1 MRALQFHEYGGPEV
15 LTLEEAPEPHA
26 GPGQIR
32 IKVAA
37 ASLNPIDHKIRSGTM
52 SGGVPLKGTG
62 RLGQDAAGVV
72 DEVGEGV
79 EGVAVGDD
87 VFGLGSGAQ
96 AEFAVLRAWAAK
108 PASVD
113 WSAAAGAAAAV
124 ETAERGLRLLGVK
137 QGTTLFVDGGAG
149 GVGAVVVQ
157 LAVAAEATV
166 IASASQ
172 DNHDYLREIGA
183 TPVLYGD
190 GLVNRIR
197 AVPDTTI
204 DAVFDVAGKTPLTDL
219 VALVP
224 DPAQVLS
231 IANFDAASVGAR
243 VTTGGGDSNP
253 TVALALGAQLLADGR
268 LVMQVQTF
276 PFDRFAEAYRI
287 IESGHV
293 RGKIVLVP

>member
-1 MRALQFHEYGGPEV
+1 MKALQFHQYGGPEV
-15 LTLEEAPEPHA
+15 LTWEEAPEPHA

-37 ASLNPIDHKIRSGTM
+37 ASLNPLDYKISQGLM
-52 SGGVPLKGTG
+52 SGGVPLSGVG

-79 EGVAVGDD
+79 EGVVVGDD
-87 VFGLGSGAQ
+87 VFGVGSGAQ
-96 AEFAVLRAWAAK
+96 AELAVLRAWAVK

-113 WSAAAGAAAAV
+113 WSVAAGAALAV
-124 ETAERGLRLLGVK
+124 ETAERGMRLLGVK
-137 QGTTLFVDGGAG
+137 PGDTVFIDGGAG
-149 GVGAVVVQ
+149 GVGAVAVQ
-157 LAVAAEATV
+157 LAVAANARV

-231 IANFDAASVGAR
+231 IANFDAPSVGAR
-243 VTTGGGDSNP
+243 ASSGGDDSQP

>member
-1 MRALQFHEYGGPEV
+1 MKALQFHEYGGPEV
-15 LTLEEAPEPHA
+15 LSLDEVPEPHA
-26 GPGQIR
+26 RPGQVR

-37 ASLNPIDHKIRSGTM
+37 ASLNAIDHKIRSGAL
-52 SGGVPLKGTG
+52 SGGKPLKGAG
-62 RLGQDAAGVV
+62 RLGWDAAGVV
-72 DEVGEGV
+72 DEVGDGV

-87 VFGLGSGAQ
+87 VFGLGSATQ
-96 AEFAVLRAWAAK
+96 AEFAVLRSWTAK

-113 WSAAAGAAAAV
+113 WSAAAAAGTAV

-137 QGTTLFVDGGAG
+137 RGTTLFVDGGAG

-197 AVPDTTI
+197 AVPETTI

-231 IANFDAASVGAR
+231 IANFEAPSVGAR
-243 VTTGGGDSNP
+243 LTTGGDDSQP
-253 TVALALGAQLLADGR
+253 AVALALGAQLLADGR
-268 LVMQVQTF
+268 LVIKVQTF

-293 RGKIVLVP
+293 RGKIVFVP